1 MLTDLGQLIHE
12 GTKMKRALEMAKI
25 AIPHRYKPIST
36 RVKRAMAD
44 LVDKQEIGEYVQMK
58 AEYALKFKKTTDRKP
73 LDPTAIK
80 DLLVAIR
87 DAVNGIAPDTLDLI
101 EDCLFM
107 EKSCRNQKLSVGRL
121 HWANSAAH
129 SAAHSL
135 AVVDLQ
141 TIVELD
147 QFWLIT

>member
-58 AEYALKFKKTTDRKP
+58 ANYALKFKKTTDRKP
-73 LDPTAIK
+73 LDATAIET
-80 DLLVAIR
+80 LLAAIR
-87 DAVNGIAPDTLDLI
+87 DASSDITTAGLVLKCEVDGPPQWKGGSRHY
-101 EDCLFM
+101 M
-107 EKSCRNQKLSVGRL
+107 KGVQKTNAQMSQSG
-121 HWANSAAH
+121 N
-129 SAAHSL
+129 
-135 AVVDLQ
+135 
-141 TIVELD
+141 T
-147 QFWLIT
+147 